1 MENIQVQIE
10 QVEVDDL
17 VVVRK
22 GYAVVSQVES
32 SSKGPVLVLG
42 FENGNEGE
50 FQYKPGEFVW
60 IKNVQEPDSVLF
72 GEEPVNMIEKEQF

>member
-22 GYAVVSQVES
+22 GYAVVSR
-32 SSKGPVLVLG
+32 
-42 FENGNEGE
+42 F
-50 FQYKPGEFVW
+50 
-60 IKNVQEPDSVLF
+60 
-72 GEEPVNMIEKEQF
+72 